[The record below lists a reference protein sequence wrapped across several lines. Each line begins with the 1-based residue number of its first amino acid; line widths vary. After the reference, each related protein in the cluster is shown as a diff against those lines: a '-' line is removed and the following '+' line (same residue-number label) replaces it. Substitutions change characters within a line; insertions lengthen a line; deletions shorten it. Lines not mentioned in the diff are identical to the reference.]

1 MRDSPLRIP
10 EDTTLDC
17 LSTPQNKPIEAH
29 SSSSKSIEIQHS
41 IQEFDIPTRN
51 YKTHTVCVKR
61 QEVPILVGSK
71 NALISPQLPISFRKY
86 LISIEALLQLEI

>member
-10 EDTTLDC
+10 ENTTLDC

-29 SSSSKSIEIQHS
+29 SSSSKSIENQHS
-41 IQEFDIPTRN
+41 IQEFDVPTRN
-51 YKTHTVCVKR
+51 YITHTLCVKR

-71 NALISPQLPISFRKY
+71 NNLISPQLPISFQKY
-86 LISIEALLQLEI
+86 MISIKALLQLET